1 VGSRELLE
9 AYGARVPTE
18 LEARARSRARAGAS
32 LAYVAR
38 SGLAVGLLSLVDP
51 PRRDAPTAVARLRAL
66 GLEVELASGDHREA
80 VVLAARRS
88 GIASLAAGVTPE
100 EKLARVRGLRARG
113 RRVLAAGDGINDAAA
128 LGAADVGV
136 AMGEG
141 ADVAIQAA
149 DVVVR
154 APRVGAIA
162 DAIELARSALRR
174 MHENLGLAL
183 AYNAV
188 AVPLAI
194 AGLLPPLAAAIA
206 MSLSSLA
213 VTGNALRLTRFRPRS

>member
-1 VGSRELLE
+1 
-9 AYGARVPTE
+9 
-18 LEARARSRARAGAS
+18 
-32 LAYVAR
+32 
-38 SGLAVGLLSLVDP
+38 
-51 PRRDAPTAVARLRAL
+51 
-66 GLEVELASGDHREA
+66 
-80 VVLAARRS
+80 
-88 GIASLAAGVTPE
+88 
-100 EKLARVRGLRARG
+100 
-113 RRVLAAGDGINDAAA
+113 
-128 LGAADVGV
+128 
-136 AMGEG
+136 
-141 ADVAIQAA
+141 
-149 DVVVR
+149 VVVR